1 MWVDQGSQ
9 FYNKSFKD
17 FLKINNIKMYSTYNE
32 GKSVVAE
39 RFIRALKN
47 KIFKDMTAISK
58 SYYFD
63 VLDDIVYIY
72 NNTVHRTIKTKPIE
86 LTANYYAENNED
98 QSNKKNP
105 KFKVGGN
112 VRIFKYKKIF
122 AKGYTLN
129 WTEEVFVINKMKNTV
144 PWTYDISDLNGEEIT
159 GSFHE
164 KNCKK
169 LIKNNLE

>member
-63 VLDDIVYIY
+63 VLDDIVYNC
-72 NNTVHRTIKTKPIE
+72 NNTAHRTIKMKPIQV
-86 LTANYYAENNED
+86 TANYYAEYNKD
-98 QSNKKNP
+98 PSNKKNP
-105 KFKVGGN
+105 NFKVDYN
-112 VRIFKYKKIF
+112 VRISKYKNIF
-122 AKGYTLN
+122 AQRYTPN
-129 WTEEVFVINKMKNTV
+129 WSEDVFIINKIKNTV
-144 PWTYDISDLNGEEIT
+144 PWTYAISDFNDEEIT
-159 GSFHE
+159 GSFYE
-164 KNCKK
+164 KE
-169 LIKNNLE
+169 L